1 MTIWSLFFP
10 AYVPLIKISEDPDNA
25 NTDME
30 NSNQIGKD
38 PINSQI
44 EKSRRFSKL
53 PPAPK
58 DSPNAVK
65 LGSKFTKIEIL
76 NEPSNPIQSKFPF
89 EFLQKLFLK
98 ICMSRIESRQNF
110 SVIFDSAL
118 IFSHFLALL
127 KNYF

>member
-1 MTIWSLFFP
+1 M
-10 AYVPLIKISEDPDNA
+10 PLIKISEDPDNA

-76 NEPSNPIQSKFPF
+76 NEPSIPIQSKFLCG
-89 EFLQKLFLK
+89 EFF
-98 ICMSRIESRQNF
+98 
-110 SVIFDSAL
+110 
-118 IFSHFLALL
+118 
-127 KNYF
+127 KNEISKYAKGPSINYVGRRGDRG